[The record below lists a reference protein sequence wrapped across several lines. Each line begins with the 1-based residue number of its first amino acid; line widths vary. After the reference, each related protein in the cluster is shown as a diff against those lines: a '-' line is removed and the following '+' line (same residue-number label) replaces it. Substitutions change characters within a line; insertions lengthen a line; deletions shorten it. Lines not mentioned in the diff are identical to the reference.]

1 MGTKELSL
9 QVSDLEFLKEES
21 PLGDYFS
28 LADEGQVVQLHDIVT
43 RQPLTP
49 EQLPTG
55 VLGHRSIRRGWEYL
69 EEQGSEGRLK
79 VRLILGGH
87 GGIDDF
93 SNMLMQHHDTLTDP
107 QNTLVGVETDWLV
120 SQNSPYCATNITP
133 KFVDASKSPGR
144 REFQEAQYAWAK
156 ANGKILLP
164 VELPDD
170 DESVLAIEQRHLYYD
185 IVEPIS
191 QDDSISPAIRHAAAT
206 IGYRAYQATRQPA
219 LVGNFGQ
226 FLRLAHQAQGT
237 TIEQGKEAS
246 LILGSWHGLSADRLK
261 KQGVPVEAHTTFHP
275 LWDTPEWLEYGKI
288 MMRAS
293 FAGRISLSELRV
305 TPPAR

>member
-1 MGTKELSL
+1 MGTKELPL

-28 LADEGQVVQLHDIVT
+28 LANEGQVVQLHDIVT
-43 RQPLTP
+43 RRPLTP
-49 EQLPTG
+49 EQIPISA
-55 VLGHRSIRRGWEYL
+55 LGHRGVRQGWEYL
-69 EEQGSEGRLK
+69 ARQGSKGRLK
-79 VRLILGGH
+79 VHLILGGH
-87 GGIDDF
+87 DGIDDF
-93 SNMLMQHHDTLTDP
+93 TNMLMQHGNTLANP

-120 SQNSPYCATNITP
+120 SQNSPYCATDITP
-133 KFVDASKSPGR
+133 KLVDTSESPGR
-144 REFQEAQYAWAK
+144 REFQETQYTWAK

-164 VELPDD
+164 VELPGD
-170 DESVLAIEQRHLYYD
+170 DESILAIEQRHLYYD

-191 QDDSISPAIRHAAAT
+191 QDDSITPAIRRAATT

-226 FLRLAHQAQGT
+226 LLRKAHEAQGT
-237 TIEQGKEAS
+237 TKKQGKEAS
-246 LILGSWHGLSADRLK
+246 LILGSWHAFSADRLK
-261 KQGVPVEAHTTFHP
+261 KQGVPVRVHATEHP

-288 MMRAS
+288 MMRAT
-293 FAGRISLSELRV
+293 FTGRISLAELNV